1 MRKNILQAL
10 KTLRIVLM
18 MLFFAVVLIYNAA
31 EVFAGEQ
38 LYRDLSKAAR
48 DSNTSIIGRLALQ
61 GEQINWDNARKA
73 RFEGNLRFLET
84 ASAGAEVPGIFLVRR
99 LDGKLHVVSVPA
111 GSGQNSGR
119 AAEYY
124 SGLGNMLGYKLVFN
138 ALIAE
143 STVDGR
149 TFSFI
154 RFLQR
159 PEQLML
165 DRVFKI
171 SIVFMFFFVMLGMGL
186 NLTVNDFR
194 LVLQKPRG
202 IIIGIFLQW
211 LLMPL
216 LALGMAYAI
225 GFYHSFPF
233 IYAGL
238 VLICACPGGV
248 TSNLMTYYAKGD
260 LALSVSLTSVST
272 VLALFFTPFIL
283 TVFCAN
289 IPDVKVP
296 TGLIVQTIVG
306 LVLVPLVLGMSIRR
320 KWLQFAVKATPF
332 FSALGVV
339 ALLLVIGVGIFTNAE
354 KFLDTARYSLVFYIM
369 VVALSVVGMFVAAFF
384 PKPFKVEN
392 YQIRA
397 ISMEVGLRNSTL
409 AVTIALLIQDL
420 MGDFHSSM
428 FVTTAIYGITMY
440 ITGFLMIIAYKYILP
455 LGEKK

>member
-1 MRKNILQAL
+1 MSKNILRAI
-10 KTLRIVLM
+10 KSLRIVLM
-18 MLFFAVVLIYNAA
+18 MLCFATVLIFNTAGA
-31 EVFAGEQ
+31 FAGEQ
-38 LYRDLSKAAR
+38 LYRDLSRAAR
-48 DSNTSIIGRLALQ
+48 DSNSTIISQLALQ
-61 GEQINWDNARKA
+61 GEQINWDNAGKA
-73 RFEGNLRFLET
+73 TFEGNLRFLES
-84 ASAGAEVPGIFLVRR
+84 ASTGTGTDVSGIFMVRR
-99 LDGKLHVVSVPA
+99 LDGKLHVVSVP
-111 GSGQNSGR
+111 SGG
-119 AAEYY
+119 AADYY
-124 SGLGNMLGYKLVFN
+124 SGLANMLGHKLVFN
-138 ALIAE
+138 ALVAE
-143 STVDGR
+143 STIDGR

-186 NLTVNDFR
+186 NLTINDFK

-216 LALGMAYAI
+216 LALGMAYAV

-233 IYAGL
+233 IYAGI

-306 LVLVPLVLGMSIRR
+306 LVLVPLILGMSIRR

-354 KFLDTARYSLVFYIM
+354 KFLDTARYSPAFYIM

-397 ISMEVGLRNSTL
+397 ISIEVGLRNSTL

-455 LGEKK
+455 LDDKK